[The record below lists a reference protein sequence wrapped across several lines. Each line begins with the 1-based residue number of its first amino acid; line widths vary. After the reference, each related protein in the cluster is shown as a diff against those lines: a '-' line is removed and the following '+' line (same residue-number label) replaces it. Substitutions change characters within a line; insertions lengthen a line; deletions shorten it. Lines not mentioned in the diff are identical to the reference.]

1 MFILQVVSLLL
12 LFGKSQNN
20 VCVILFNFLNI
31 YYSVFHEAKL
41 STINVMCIF
50 FCFPLTFE
58 PFLFSAGGVVINF
71 FRFRL
76 NFRFNFVSRFHILIG
91 LTVLIRF

>member
-1 MFILQVVSLLL
+1 MNF
-12 LFGKSQNN
+12 LFGKHQGN
-20 VCVILFNFLNI
+20 VCVILFNLLNI

-50 FCFPLTFE
+50 FHFPLTFE
-58 PFLFSAGGVVINF
+58 PFLFSAGGVVIKL

-76 NFRFNFVSRFHILIG
+76 NFRFNFVSRFHVLIWV
-91 LTVLIRF
+91 TVLIRF